1 MTPANESG
9 LPLPE
14 EPEPLQ
20 DNEPEA
26 VADVADVEGLVE
38 DRVEGRVEDL
48 VEGRVDGRADG
59 RVENREDGAGAGSA
73 LDSDG
78 APAAAPSAATAGPGT
93 PAGPGSPGEAGPD
106 TDTATLAAEAEAEA
120 ARERAAFDELV
131 ASFHS
136 ETAPDPVPRK
146 IIRHPVL
153 NTDPVWD
160 QPIVEPTDETTVDKY
175 FPNEHF
181 EPPEPPPF
189 PEASGATKASWTL
202 LVGGVLFLVAR
213 TLLAWDTP
221 PWTFWLAIGGV
232 FGGIISL
239 VARMR
244 PDRDD
249 DDDPDH
255 GAVV

>member
-1 MTPANESG
+1 MTPANEPG
-9 LPLPE
+9 LPVPE

-20 DNEPEA
+20 DSAEPQPEA
-26 VADVADVEGLVE
+26 VADV
-38 DRVEGRVEDL
+38 
-48 VEGRVDGRADG
+48 
-59 RVENREDGAGAGSA
+59 EDGGSGSGAG
-73 LDSDG
+73 DRDG
-78 APAAAPSAATAGPGT
+78 GVRDGGVRDGGAGDADDPIPDAATR
-93 PAGPGSPGEAGPD
+93 
-106 TDTATLAAEAEAEA
+106 AAESEAEA

-160 QPIVEPTDETTVDKY
+160 LPIIEPTDETTVDKY

-181 EPPEPPPF
+181 EPPEPPPL

-213 TLLAWDTP
+213 TLLEWETP
-221 PWTFWLAIGGV
+221 PWMFWLAVGGV
-232 FGGIISL
+232 FGGIVSL

-249 DDDPDH
+249 YDDPDH

>member
-1 MTPANESG
+1 MTPANEPG
-9 LPLPE
+9 LPVPE

-20 DNEPEA
+20 DSAESQPEA
-26 VADVADVEGLVE
+26 VADV
-38 DRVEGRVEDL
+38 
-48 VEGRVDGRADG
+48 
-59 RVENREDGAGAGSA
+59 EDGGSGRGAG
-73 LDSDG
+73 DRDG
-78 APAAAPSAATAGPGT
+78 GVADAGDPTPDAATR
-93 PAGPGSPGEAGPD
+93 
-106 TDTATLAAEAEAEA
+106 AAESEAEA

-153 NTDPVWD
+153 NPDPVWD
-160 QPIVEPTDETTVDKY
+160 QPIIEPTDETTVDKY
-175 FPNEHF
+175 FASEHF
-181 EPPEPPPF
+181 EPPEPPPL

-202 LVGGVLFLVAR
+202 LIGGVLFLVAR
-213 TLLAWDTP
+213 TLLEWNTP
-221 PWTFWLAIGGV
+221 PWTFWLAVGGV
-232 FGGIISL
+232 FGGIVSL

-249 DDDPDH
+249 YDDPDH